1 MAYIT
6 VSAGWNA
13 NHLSSSFFSEIESD
27 EGAKELWFDENG
39 NPLVTFVERKGA
51 ARLHSYTG
59 HDEMITNEAMP
70 MEIDEKNSDFEEN
83 LVGQVYGWEGEVEVH
98 HQERQN
104 QYGWSKKWN
113 QKWNKAN
120 RDYLTILPD
129 LHKAEPPELTSFIEG
144 YNRMSEYRHL
154 DEIEENLR
162 RMAESSNRI
171 EGFVLF
177 ADGFD
182 GFSGVN
188 ERLLEFVNDE
198 YDRKSLLFNVN
209 EPWSRTTP
217 YSMVCQAMSLLSPAT
232 LNIPIEVGNCED
244 SEIQSDQLNPI
255 IKQFLQSF
263 TKTSLPNLAQF
274 LLPRRQNILSL
285 FSSVPSGSIY
295 EYFTQNKPEKD
306 EKCYSWLPKHSFKQH
321 RSFSTFSIL
330 SGPSDYLRK
339 SADPKVIS
347 SNAFMKRSDLSEAIA
362 LWNYESL
369 KCVTESI
376 VMPYTNAGD
385 YRMISI
391 RNNNQ
396 IHFHIATQLEKLK
409 RFSSKLT
416 RMEDDD
422 WIEKIEALET
432 IRDNT
437 RSTPLNDSTESSSD
451 SD

>member
-1 MAYIT
+1 
-6 VSAGWNA
+6 
-13 NHLSSSFFSEIESD
+13 
-27 EGAKELWFDENG
+27 
-39 NPLVTFVERKGA
+39 
-51 ARLHSYTG
+51 
-59 HDEMITNEAMP
+59 
-70 MEIDEKNSDFEEN
+70 
-83 LVGQVYGWEGEVEVH
+83 
-98 HQERQN
+98 
-104 QYGWSKKWN
+104 
-113 QKWNKAN
+113 
-120 RDYLTILPD
+120 
-129 LHKAEPPELTSFIEG
+129 
-144 YNRMSEYRHL
+144 
-154 DEIEENLR
+154 
-162 RMAESSNRI
+162 
-171 EGFVLF
+171 
-177 ADGFD
+177 
-182 GFSGVN
+182 
-188 ERLLEFVNDE
+188 
-198 YDRKSLLFNVN
+198 
-209 EPWSRTTP
+209 
-217 YSMVCQAMSLLSPAT
+217 MVCQAMSLLSPAT

-285 FSSVPSGSIY
+285 FSSGKSLIFSNWSFFMIHSLVPSGSIY

-330 SGPSDYLRK
+330 SGPSDYLSR
-339 SADPKVIS
+339 STDPKVIS

-376 VMPYTNAGD
+376 VTSYKNEGD

-432 IRDNT
+432 VIFRAPHFVLT
-437 RSTPLNDSTESSSD
+437 
-451 SD
+451 